1 MAIDQ
6 DKIKSLRE
14 MTSAGILDCKKILE
28 ETNGDLEKAASLL
41 RERGIVKAVKKM
53 DREASEGAIVSYV
66 HHNGKIGVLV
76 QLNCETD
83 FVARNEKFLELGKS
97 IAMHIA
103 ASNPQFVKA
112 EEVSADV
119 IAKEKEVQRAALI
132 EEGKPADKVDK
143 ILEGKMKKFTSDICL
158 LDKPFVKEPDK
169 TVGDIIK
176 ASIAQLG
183 ENIAV
188 GRFVRYALK

>member
-6 DKIKSLRE
+6 EKIKTLRE
-14 MTSAGILDCKKILE
+14 MTSAGILDCKKVLE
-28 ETNGDLEKAASLL
+28 ETNGDIEKSSALL

-53 DREASEGAIVSYV
+53 DRDASEGAIVSYV

-83 FVARNEKFLELGKS
+83 FVARNEKFLELGKN

-103 ASNPQFVKA
+103 AANPLVVKA
-112 EEVSADV
+112 EDVSPEL
-119 IAKEKEVQRAALI
+119 IEKEKEVQRAALI

-143 ILEGKMKKFTSDICL
+143 ILEGKIKKFVADICL
-158 LDKPFVKEPDK
+158 LDQGFVKEPDK
-169 TVGDIIK
+169 TIGDLIK
-176 ASIAQLG
+176 GNIATLG

>member
-6 DKIKSLRE
+6 EKIKTLRE

-83 FVARNEKFLELGKS
+83 FVARNEKFLELGR
-97 IAMHIA
+97 
-103 ASNPQFVKA
+103 NVD
-112 EEVSADV
+112 ADV
-119 IAKEKEVQRAALI
+119 IEKEKEVQRAALI

-143 ILEGKMKKFTSDICL
+143 ILEGKIKKFVSDICL
-158 LDKPFVKEPDK
+158 LDQPFVKEQDK

-176 ASIAQLG
+176 ANIATLG

>member
-6 DKIKSLRE
+6 EKIKTLRE
-14 MTSAGILDCKKILE
+14 MTSAGILDCKKVLE
-28 ETNGDLEKAASLL
+28 ETAGDLEKAASLL

-83 FVARNEKFLELGKS
+83 FVARNEKFLELGRN

-103 ASNPQFVKA
+103 ASNPLYVKS
-112 EEVSADV
+112 EDVLPEV
-119 IAKEKEVQRAALI
+119 IEKEKEIQRAALI

-143 ILEGKMKKFTSDICL
+143 ILEGKIKKFIADICL
-158 LDKPFVKEPDK
+158 LEQGFVKEPEK
-169 TVGDIIK
+169 TVGDLIK
-176 ASIAQLG
+176 ASIATMG

-188 GRFVRYALK
+188 GRFVRFALK

>member
-6 DKIKSLRE
+6 EKIKNLRE
-14 MTSAGILDCKKILE
+14 MTSAGILDCKKVLE

-83 FVARNEKFLELGKS
+83 FVARNEKFIELGKS

-103 ASNPQFVKA
+103 ATNPLFVKA
-112 EEVSADV
+112 EDVSPEL
-119 IAKEKEVQRAALI
+119 IEKEREVQRAALI

-143 ILEGKMKKFTSDICL
+143 ILEGKMKKFAADICL
-158 LDKPFVKEPDK
+158 MDQGFVKEPEK
-169 TVGDIIK
+169 TVADIIK
-176 ASIAQLG
+176 ASIATLG

>member
-6 DKIKSLRE
+6 EKIKTLRE
-14 MTSAGILDCKKILE
+14 MTSAGILDCKKVLE

-53 DREASEGAIVSYV
+53 DREASEGAIISYV

-83 FVARNEKFLELGKS
+83 FVARNEKFLELGRN

-103 ASNPQFVKA
+103 ATNPQFIKSEDVTP
-112 EEVSADV
+112 DV
-119 IAKEKEVQRAALI
+119 IEKEKEIQRAALI
-132 EEGKPADKVDK
+132 EEGKPADKIDK
-143 ILEGKMKKFTSDICL
+143 ILEGKIKKFVSDICL
-158 LDKPFVKEPDK
+158 LDQPFVKEPDK

-176 ASIAQLG
+176 SAIAQLG

-188 GRFVRYALK
+188 GRFVRFALK

>member
-6 DKIKSLRE
+6 EKIKTLRE
-14 MTSAGILDCKKILE
+14 MTSAGILDCKKVLE
-28 ETNGDLEKAASLL
+28 ETNGDIEKSAALL

-53 DREASEGAIVSYV
+53 DRDASEGAIVSYV

-83 FVARNEKFLELGKS
+83 FVARNEKFLELGKN

-103 ASNPQFVKA
+103 AANPLVVKA
-112 EEVSADV
+112 EDVSPEL
-119 IAKEKEVQRAALI
+119 IEKEKEVQRAALI

-143 ILEGKMKKFTSDICL
+143 ILEGKIKKFVSDICL
-158 LDKPFVKEPDK
+158 LDQGFVKEPEK
-169 TVGDIIK
+169 TIGDLIK
-176 ASIAQLG
+176 SNIAALG

>member
-6 DKIKSLRE
+6 EKIKTLRE
-14 MTSAGILDCKKILE
+14 MTSAGILDCKKVLE

-53 DREASEGAIVSYV
+53 DREASEGAIISYV

-83 FVARNEKFLELGKS
+83 FVARNEKFLELGRN

-103 ASNPQFVKA
+103 ASNPQYTKSDDVPA
-112 EEVSADV
+112 EV
-119 IAKEKEVQRAALI
+119 IEKEKEVQRAALL
-132 EEGKPADKVDK
+132 EEGKPADKVEK
-143 ILEGKMKKFTSDICL
+143 ILEGKIRKFVSEICL
-158 LDKPFVKEPDK
+158 LDQPFVKEPDK
-169 TVGDIIK
+169 SVGDIVK

-188 GRFVRYALK
+188 GRFVRFALK

>member
-6 DKIKSLRE
+6 EKIKNLRE
-14 MTSAGILDCKKILE
+14 MTSAGILDCKKVLE

-53 DREASEGAIVSYV
+53 DREAAEGAIVSYV

-83 FVARNEKFLELGKS
+83 FVARNEKFIELGKN

-103 ASNPQFVKA
+103 AANPQFVKA
-112 EEVSADV
+112 DEVSPEV
-119 IAKEKEVQRAALI
+119 IEKEKEVQRAALI
-132 EEGKPADKVDK
+132 EEGKPAEKVDK
-143 ILEGKMKKFTSDICL
+143 ILEGKIKKFTADICL
-158 LDKPFVKEPDK
+158 LDQPFVKEPDK

-176 ASIAQLG
+176 ASIATLG

-188 GRFVRYALK
+188 GRFVRYAMK

>member
-6 DKIKSLRE
+6 EKIKNLRE
-14 MTSAGILDCKKILE
+14 MTSAGILDCKKVLE

-83 FVARNEKFLELGKS
+83 FVARNEKFIELGKS

-103 ASNPQFVKA
+103 ATNPQFVRS
-112 EEVSADV
+112 EDVSPEV
-119 IAKEKEVQRAALI
+119 IEKEKEVQRAALI

-143 ILEGKMKKFTSDICL
+143 ILEGKIKKFTADICL
-158 LDKPFVKEPDK
+158 LDQPFVKEPEK

-176 ASIAQLG
+176 ASIATLG

-188 GRFVRYALK
+188 GRFVRYAMK

>member
-6 DKIKSLRE
+6 EKIKNLRE

-53 DREASEGAIVSYV
+53 DREASEGAVVSYV

-83 FVARNEKFLELGKS
+83 FVARNEKFLELGRN

-103 ASNPQFVKA
+103 ATNPQFVKA
-112 EEVSADV
+112 EDVSADV
-119 IAKEKEVQRAALI
+119 IEKEKEVQRAALI

-143 ILEGKMKKFTSDICL
+143 ILEGKIKKFVSDICL
-158 LDKPFVKEPDK
+158 LDQPFVKEPDK
-169 TVGDIIK
+169 TVGDLIK

-188 GRFVRYALK
+188 GRFVRFALK

>member
-6 DKIKSLRE
+6 EKIKTLRE

-83 FVARNEKFLELGKS
+83 FVARNEKFLELGRS

-103 ASNPQFVKA
+103 ATNPQFVKA
-112 EEVSADV
+112 EDV
-119 IAKEKEVQRAALI
+119 DPTVVEKEKEVQRAALI

-143 ILEGKMKKFTSDICL
+143 ILEGKIKKFVSDICL
-158 LDKPFVKEPDK
+158 LDQPFVKEPEK

-176 ASIAQLG
+176 ASIATLG

>member
-6 DKIKSLRE
+6 EKIKALRE
-14 MTSAGILDCKKILE
+14 MTSAGILDCKKVLE
-28 ETNGDLEKAASLL
+28 ETSGDLEKASALL

-103 ASNPQFVKA
+103 ATNPLFVKV
-112 EEVSADV
+112 EDVSPELLE
-119 IAKEKEVQRAALI
+119 KEKEIQRAALI

-143 ILEGKMKKFTSDICL
+143 ILEGKMKKFASDICL
-158 LDKPFVKEPDK
+158 LEQGFVKEPEK

-176 ASIAQLG
+176 ASISTLG

>member
-6 DKIKSLRE
+6 EKIKALRE
-14 MTSAGILDCKKILE
+14 MTSAGILDCKKVLE
-28 ETNGDLEKAASLL
+28 ETDGDVEKASALL

-66 HHNGKIGVLV
+66 LHNGKIGVLV

-103 ASNPQFVKA
+103 ATNPLFVKT
-112 EEVSADV
+112 EDVSPEL
-119 IAKEKEVQRAALI
+119 IEKEKEIQRAALI

-143 ILEGKMKKFTSDICL
+143 ILEGKMKKFASDICL
-158 LDKPFVKEPDK
+158 LEQGFVKEPEK

-176 ASIAQLG
+176 ASIATLG

>member
-1 MAIDQ
+1 MAVDQ
-6 DKIKSLRE
+6 EKIKTLRE
-14 MTSAGILDCKKILE
+14 MTSAGILDCKRVLE
-28 ETNGDLEKAASLL
+28 ETNGDLEKAATLL

-53 DREASEGAIVSYV
+53 DREASEGAIVAYV

-83 FVARNEKFLELGKS
+83 FVARNEKFLELGRS

-103 ASNPQFVKA
+103 AAAPQYVKPDEVPA
-112 EEVSADV
+112 EVVE
-119 IAKEKEVQRAALI
+119 KEKEVQRAALLG
-132 EEGKPADKVDK
+132 EGKPADKIDK
-143 ILEGKMKKFTSDICL
+143 ILEGKIKKFISDICL
-158 LDKPFVKEPDK
+158 LEQPFVKEPDK

-176 ASIAQLG
+176 LAIAQLG

-188 GRFVRYALK
+188 SRFVRFALK

>member
-6 DKIKSLRE
+6 EKIKTLRE

-76 QLNCETD
+76 PQYCD
-83 FVARNEKFLELGKS
+83 AHRRHKS
-97 IAMHIA
+97 
-103 ASNPQFVKA
+103 
-112 EEVSADV
+112 
-119 IAKEKEVQRAALI
+119 
-132 EEGKPADKVDK
+132 
-143 ILEGKMKKFTSDICL
+143 
-158 LDKPFVKEPDK
+158 
-169 TVGDIIK
+169 TVRQG
-176 ASIAQLG
+176 
-183 ENIAV
+183 
-188 GRFVRYALK
+188 

>member
-6 DKIKSLRE
+6 EKIKNLRE
-14 MTSAGILDCKKILE
+14 MTSAGILDCKKVLE

-66 HHNGKIGVLV
+66 HHNGKIGVLI

-83 FVARNEKFLELGKS
+83 FVARNEKFIELGKS

-103 ASNPQFVKA
+103 ATNPQFVKA
-112 EEVSADV
+112 EDVSADV
-119 IAKEKEVQRAALI
+119 IEKEKEVQRAALI

-143 ILEGKMKKFTSDICL
+143 ILEGKIKKFISDICL
-158 LDKPFVKEPDK
+158 LDQPFVKEPDK

-176 ASIAQLG
+176 ASIATLG

-188 GRFVRYALK
+188 GRFVRYAMK

>member
-6 DKIKSLRE
+6 EKIKTLRE

-53 DREASEGAIVSYV
+53 DREATEGAIVSYV

-83 FVARNEKFLELGKS
+83 FVARNEKFLELGRS

-103 ASNPQFVKA
+103 ATDPQFVKA
-112 EEVSADV
+112 EDV
-119 IAKEKEVQRAALI
+119 DQAVVEKEKEVQRAALI

-143 ILEGKMKKFTSDICL
+143 ILEGKMKKFVSDICL
-158 LDKPFVKEPDK
+158 LDQPFVKEPDK

-176 ASIAQLG
+176 ASIATLG

>member
-6 DKIKSLRE
+6 EKIKTLRE
-14 MTSAGILDCKKILE
+14 MTSAGILDCKKVLE
-28 ETNGDLEKAASLL
+28 ETSGDLEKAAALL

-53 DREASEGAIVSYV
+53 DREATEGAIISYI
-66 HHNGKIGVLV
+66 HHNGKIGVLI

-83 FVARNEKFLELGKS
+83 FVARNEKFQELGRS

-103 ASNPQFVKA
+103 ATNPQFVKA
-112 EEVSADV
+112 EDVSADV
-119 IAKEKEVQRAALI
+119 LEKEKEVQRAALI
-132 EEGKPADKVDK
+132 EEGKPADKLEK
-143 ILEGKMKKFTSDICL
+143 ILEGKMKKFAADICL
-158 LDKPFVKEPDK
+158 LDQPYVKEPEK

-176 ASIAQLG
+176 VSIATLG
-183 ENIAV
+183 ENISV

>member
-6 DKIKSLRE
+6 EKIKSLRE

-83 FVARNEKFLELGKS
+83 FVARNEKFLELGRS

-103 ASNPQFVKA
+103 ATNPQFVKA
-112 EEVSADV
+112 EDVDADV
-119 IAKEKEVQRAALI
+119 IEKEKEVQRAALI

-143 ILEGKMKKFTSDICL
+143 ILEGKIKKFVSDICL
-158 LDKPFVKEPDK
+158 LDQPFVKEQDK

-176 ASIAQLG
+176 ASIATLG

>member
-6 DKIKSLRE
+6 EKIKTLRE
-14 MTSAGILDCKKILE
+14 MTSAGILDCKKVLE
-28 ETNGDLEKAASLL
+28 ETAGDLEKAASLL

-53 DREASEGAIVSYV
+53 DREATEGAIVSYV

-83 FVARNEKFLELGKS
+83 FVARNEKFLELGRN

-103 ASNPQFVKA
+103 ATNPQFVKA
-112 EEVSADV
+112 EDVSADV
-119 IAKEKEVQRAALI
+119 IEKEKEIQRAALI

-143 ILEGKMKKFTSDICL
+143 ILEGKIKKFVADICL
-158 LDKPFVKEPDK
+158 LDQGFVKEPDK
-169 TVGDIIK
+169 TVGDLIK
-176 ASIAQLG
+176 ASIATMG

-188 GRFVRYALK
+188 GRFVRFALK

>member
-6 DKIKSLRE
+6 EKIKTLRE

-83 FVARNEKFLELGKS
+83 FVARNEKFLELGRN

-103 ASNPQFVKA
+103 ATNPQFAKA
-112 EEVSADV
+112 EDVDADV
-119 IAKEKEVQRAALI
+119 IEKEKEVQRAALI

-143 ILEGKMKKFTSDICL
+143 ILEGKIKKFVSDICL
-158 LDKPFVKEPDK
+158 LDQPFVKEQDK

-176 ASIAQLG
+176 ANIATLG

>member
-1 MAIDQ
+1 
-6 DKIKSLRE
+6 
-14 MTSAGILDCKKILE
+14 MTSAGILDCKKVLE
-28 ETNGDLEKAASLL
+28 ETSGDLEKAASLL

-83 FVARNEKFLELGKS
+83 FVARNEKFIELGKS

-103 ASNPQFVKA
+103 ATNPLFVKA
-112 EEVSADV
+112 EDVSPEL
-119 IAKEKEVQRAALI
+119 IEKEREVQRAALI

-143 ILEGKMKKFTSDICL
+143 ILEGKMKKFAADICL
-158 LDKPFVKEPDK
+158 MDQGFVKEPEK

-176 ASIAQLG
+176 ASIATLG

>member
-6 DKIKSLRE
+6 EKIKTLRE
-14 MTSAGILDCKKILE
+14 MTSAGILDCKKVLE
-28 ETNGDLEKAASLL
+28 ETSGDLEKAAALL

-53 DREASEGAIVSYV
+53 DREATEGAIISYI
-66 HHNGKIGVLV
+66 HHNGKIGVLI

-83 FVARNEKFLELGKS
+83 FVARNEKFQELGRS

-103 ASNPQFVKA
+103 ATNPQFVKT
-112 EEVSADV
+112 EDVSADV
-119 IAKEKEVQRAALI
+119 LEKEKEVQRAALI
-132 EEGKPADKVDK
+132 EEGKPADKLEK
-143 ILEGKMKKFTSDICL
+143 ILEGKMKKFAADICL
-158 LDKPFVKEPDK
+158 LDQPYVKEPEK

-176 ASIAQLG
+176 VSIATLG
-183 ENIAV
+183 ENISV

>member
-6 DKIKSLRE
+6 EKIKALRE
-14 MTSAGILDCKKILE
+14 MTSAGILDCKKVLE
-28 ETNGDLEKAASLL
+28 ETDGDVEKASALL

-103 ASNPQFVKA
+103 ATNPLFVKT
-112 EEVSADV
+112 EDVSPEL
-119 IAKEKEVQRAALI
+119 IEKEKEIQRAALI

-143 ILEGKMKKFTSDICL
+143 ILEGKMKKFASDICL
-158 LDKPFVKEPDK
+158 LEQGFVKEPEK

-176 ASIAQLG
+176 ASIATLG

>member
-6 DKIKSLRE
+6 EKIKTLRE

-83 FVARNEKFLELGKS
+83 FVARNDKFLELGRS

-103 ASNPQFVKA
+103 ATDPQFVKA
-112 EEVSADV
+112 EDV
-119 IAKEKEVQRAALI
+119 DPTVVEKEKEVQRAALI

-143 ILEGKMKKFTSDICL
+143 ILEGKMKKFVSDICL
-158 LDKPFVKEPDK
+158 LDQPFVKEPDK

-176 ASIAQLG
+176 ASIATLG

>member
-6 DKIKSLRE
+6 EKIKTLRE
-14 MTSAGILDCKKILE
+14 MTSAGILDCKKVLE
-28 ETNGDLEKAASLL
+28 ETDGDVEKASALL

-119 IAKEKEVQRAALI
+119 IEKEKEVQRAALI

-158 LDKPFVKEPDK
+158 LDQPFVKEPDK

-176 ASIAQLG
+176 ASIATLG

>member
-6 DKIKSLRE
+6 EKIKNLRE
-14 MTSAGILDCKKILE
+14 MTSAGILDCKKVLE

-53 DREASEGAIVSYV
+53 DREASEGAVVSYV

-83 FVARNEKFLELGKS
+83 FVARNEKFLELGRN

-103 ASNPQFVKA
+103 ATNPQFIKA
-112 EEVSADV
+112 EDVSADV
-119 IAKEKEVQRAALI
+119 IEKEKEVQRAALI

-143 ILEGKMKKFTSDICL
+143 ILEGKIKKFVSDICL
-158 LDKPFVKEPDK
+158 LDQPYVKEQDK
-169 TVGDIIK
+169 TVGDLIK

-188 GRFVRYALK
+188 GRFVRFALK